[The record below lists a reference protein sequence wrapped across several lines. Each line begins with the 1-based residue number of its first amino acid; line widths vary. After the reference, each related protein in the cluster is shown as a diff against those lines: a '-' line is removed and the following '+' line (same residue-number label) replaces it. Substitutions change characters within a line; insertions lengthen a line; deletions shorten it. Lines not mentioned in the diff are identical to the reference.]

1 MLEPISEI
9 CPLSDKDC
17 FLIVERHKTQFTY
30 PIHKHSEF
38 ELNFIQNGAGVKR
51 TVGNST
57 AVITDVE
64 LVLIG
69 GNDLEHEWAQGSCKS
84 SDIREITI
92 QFSPNLLSADLLAKN
107 QFKSI
112 KNMLEKSRLG
122 IAFPLPAIMS
132 VYANLGE
139 IVTQKDPFL
148 QFLDFLNILYTLS
161 KFEVDAL
168 ATSSKASR
176 GEEAAGSD
184 RIKKV
189 NDYIFSHFTEEIT
202 LEELAGH
209 VGLTPTSL
217 SRLYKQKA
225 GETISSHIL
234 DTRLSHAARELI
246 NTDRNI
252 SDICFSCGFNNLSNF
267 NRLFKSRHGMSPRE
281 FRHFYSK
288 SSAII

>member
-1 MLEPISEI
+1 MIEAFSEI

-17 FLIVERHKTQFTY
+17 FLVVERHKTQFTY
-30 PIHKHSEF
+30 PIHKHREF
-38 ELNFIQNGAGVKR
+38 ELNFIQNGAGVVR

-57 AVITDVE
+57 ATISDVE

-69 GNDLEHEWAQGSCKS
+69 GSDLEHEWAQGTCKS
-84 SDIREITI
+84 RDIREITI
-92 QFSPNLLSADLLAKN
+92 QFSPSLLSGELISKN

-112 KNMLEKSRLG
+112 KDMFEKSRLG

-132 VYANLGE
+132 VYADLNKL
-139 IVTQKDPFL
+139 VTQQDPFI
-148 QFLDFLNILYTLS
+148 QFLEFLNILYILS
-161 KFEVDAL
+161 KFEVNTL
-168 ATSSKASR
+168 ATSPKASR
-176 GEEAAGSD
+176 EEEIAGSD

-189 NDYIFSHFTEEIT
+189 NDYIFDHFTEEIS
-202 LEELAGH
+202 LEKLAGH

-217 SRLYKQKA
+217 SRLYRQKA
-225 GETISSHIL
+225 GETLSNHIL
-234 DTRLSHAARELI
+234 NVKLSHAARELI
-246 NTDRNI
+246 NTERNI
-252 SDICFSCGFNNLSNF
+252 SEICFNCGFNNLSNF